1 MCIRDRD
8 TEAERMTQPEP
19 LLCIGGPWDGER
31 MANQE
36 DFVRM
41 SELPPLPIGET
52 DSEPE
57 YSATIT
63 YQRTLLTDANGNHV
77 NIWLANGTNPLEE
90 LLNGYANLHM
100 LVTKVERMQPM
111 IDELQALRSQQALQP
126 GIKQ

>member
-1 MCIRDRD
+1 
-8 TEAERMTQPEP
+8 
-19 LLCIGGPWDGER
+19 
-31 MANQE
+31 
-36 DFVRM
+36 M
-41 SELPPLPIGET
+41 SELPPLLIGET

-77 NIWLANGTNPLEE
+77 NVWLANGTNPLEE
-90 LLNGYANLHM
+90 LLSGYANLHM
-100 LVTKVERMQPM
+100 LVAKVEQMQPM